1 MRNIFLLVLGCTWL
15 AGCNIINPKEQIP
28 TYIQIDSVAFSGG
41 SHKITSAWVYYNN
54 SPVGVFWLPAKVPVL
69 ADKAGTLTIGPGISY
84 DGLTDEQILYPFY
97 LFDTSNFTPAPG
109 QTISYAPHTKY
120 ITGAHF
126 PWKED
131 FESGSNFKPYDP
143 NVTSNIIH
151 VTNDPAKVLE
161 GYGSG
166 IIHVSSS
173 DTLSESVA
181 NVSVSMPQGQSF
193 LELDYKNDV
202 AFQVGVVAVDPVG
215 GATKVYQAGAN
226 PRSTWNHLYVSLE
239 AANSQYSAYT
249 LFIIIKATLNNGQAD
264 GYVYLDNLKVVS
276 Y

>member
-1 MRNIFLLVLGCTWL
+1 MRNILLLVLAFAVM

-28 TYIQIDSVAFSGG
+28 TYIQIDSVAFAGG

-54 SPVGVFWLPAKVPVL
+54 SPIGVFWLPAKVPVL
-69 ADKAGTLTIGPGISY
+69 ADKPGTLTIGPGISY

-97 LFDTSNFTPAPG
+97 LFDTSNLTPAPG
-109 QTISYAPHTKY
+109 QTIRYTPHSKY
-120 ITGAHF
+120 ITAAHF

-131 FESGSNFKPYDP
+131 FESGSNFKAYDA
-143 NVTSNIIH
+143 NVTTNIIH
-151 VTNDPAKVLE
+151 VTNDPDKVLD

-166 IIHVSSS
+166 FIHLSGS
-173 DTLSESVA
+173 DSISESVA

-193 LELDYKNDV
+193 LELDYKNEV
-202 AFQVGVVAVDPVG
+202 PFQVGVVAVDPLG
-215 GATKVYQAGAN
+215 GATKVYQAGVN
-226 PRSTWNHLYVSLE
+226 PRSTWNHLYVSLQ
-239 AANSQYSAYT
+239 AVNSQYSAYT
-249 LFIIIKATLNNGQAD
+249 LFIIVKASLNGQAD